1 MYINNRC
8 IFNRSIIRTAL
19 TRTNNDN
26 YDILKSLKQSVSK
39 IETSVNSEESELTD
53 LPSYLSVY

>member
-1 MYINNRC
+1 MYINN
-8 IFNRSIIRTAL
+8 IYILNRSIIRTAL